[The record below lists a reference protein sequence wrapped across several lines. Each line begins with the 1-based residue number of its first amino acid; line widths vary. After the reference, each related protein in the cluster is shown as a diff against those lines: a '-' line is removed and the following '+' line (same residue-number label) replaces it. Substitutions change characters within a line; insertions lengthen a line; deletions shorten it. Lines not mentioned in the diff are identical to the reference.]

1 MNPIIIQRNYNLA
14 DADLCVF
21 ASNLVAKMTRDLQ
34 DLKNFG
40 VTAQNITDLE
50 TLGNVFETFPS
61 DDYFIG
67 TVMIA
72 TDAKLAIFDQ
82 IREVIRNMA
91 TRVELKWGLDSGQ
104 YRVLGVT
111 GMTRF
116 DENKLLLKSRAMHET
131 MTKYLADLAAF
142 GLTQAELDAW
152 EALNESCETAMRTQS
167 LAQSERDD
175 STNNRIKAGNALYEK
190 VAEYCEIGKRVYVKT
205 NPAKY
210 NDYIIYGHAAGP
222 VKPPVNLA
230 YRPGDFVISWNLVEN
245 ATSYELEYSPDGS
258 AWTVAYSGSDDAVQ
272 YIPAVEGWAYFRC
285 RARNSN
291 GYGEFSEVLKAGYY
305 QQIPPPSNVKAK
317 IEEHTENGLLLTWD
331 EVPSAIVYKIYT
343 SVVPIGSPSNSY
355 VLLGKPKVNN
365 YSCEIERGKRHY
377 FQLTAENTAQWSQRS
392 EAIYLDVE

>member
-343 SVVPIGSPSNSY
+343 SVVPIGAASNSY

-392 EAIYLDVE
+392 AAIYLDVE

>member
-21 ASNLVAKMTRDLQ
+21 ASNLVAKMTRDLL

-152 EALNESCETAMRTQS
+152 EALNESCETAMRTQC

-175 STNNRIKAGNALYEK
+175 STNNRVKAGNALYEK
-190 VAEYCEIGKRVYVKT
+190 VADYCEIGKRVYAKS
-205 NPAKY
+205 NPSKY
-210 NDYIIYGHAAGP
+210 NDYIIYSPSAGGL
-222 VKPPVNLA
+222 KPPTGLKYLIEHNTAVWDA
-230 YRPGDFVISWNLVEN
+230 VEN
-245 ATSYELEYSPDGS
+245 ATSYELQYSPDEAKWS
-258 AWTVAYSGSDDAVQ
+258 EAFSGADTMVHYFPPQSGTAF
-272 YIPAVEGWAYFRC
+272 FRC
-285 RARNSN
+285 RARNAN
-291 GYGEFSEVLKAGYY
+291 GYGDFSEVLKTE
-305 QQIPPPSNVKAK
+305 IPMPS
-317 IEEHTENGLLLTWD
+317 
-331 EVPSAIVYKIYT
+331 
-343 SVVPIGSPSNSY
+343 
-355 VLLGKPKVNN
+355 
-365 YSCEIERGKRHY
+365 
-377 FQLTAENTAQWSQRS
+377 
-392 EAIYLDVE
+392 

>member
-222 VKPPVNLA
+222 LKPPVMIG
-230 YRPGDFVISWNLVEN
+230 YRPGDFVISWGAVQN
-245 ATSYELEYSPDGS
+245 ATSYVLEYSPDGA

-331 EVPSAIVYKIYT
+331 EVPSATVYKIYT
-343 SVVPIGSPSNSY
+343 SVVPIGAASNSY

-377 FQLTAENTAQWSQRS
+377 FQLTAENSAQWSLQS
-392 EAIYLDVE
+392 AAIYLDVE

>member
-21 ASNLVAKMTRDLQ
+21 ASNLAAKMTRDLL

-104 YRVLGVT
+104 YRILGAA

-210 NDYIIYGHAAGP
+210 NDYIIYGREAGP
-222 VKPPVNLA
+222 VKPPVMIG
-230 YRPGDFVISWNLVEN
+230 YRPGDFVISWGAVEN
-245 ATSYELEYSPDGS
+245 ATSYELEYSPDGA
-258 AWTVAYSGSDDAVQ
+258 AWIVAYSGSDDAVQ

-291 GYGEFSEVLKAGYY
+291 G
-305 QQIPPPSNVKAK
+305 
-317 IEEHTENGLLLTWD
+317 
-331 EVPSAIVYKIYT
+331 
-343 SVVPIGSPSNSY
+343 
-355 VLLGKPKVNN
+355 
-365 YSCEIERGKRHY
+365 
-377 FQLTAENTAQWSQRS
+377 
-392 EAIYLDVE
+392 

>member
-1 MNPIIIQRNYNLA
+1 MATANIPRNYNLA

-40 VTAQNITDLE
+40 VTAQNITELE
-50 TLGNVFETFPS
+50 TLGDVFETFPD

-152 EALNESCETAMRTQS
+152 EALNESCETAMRAQS

-222 VKPPVNLA
+222 LKPPVMIG
-230 YRPGDFVISWNLVEN
+230 YRPGDFVISWGAVQN
-245 ATSYELEYSPDGS
+245 ATSYELEYSPDGA

-331 EVPSAIVYKIYT
+331 EVPSATVYKIYT
-343 SVVPIGSPSNSY
+343 SVVPIGAASNSY

-377 FQLTAENTAQWSQRS
+377 FQLTAENSAQWSLQS
-392 EAIYLDVE
+392 AAIYLDVE

>member
-1 MNPIIIQRNYNLA
+1 MATANIPRNYNLA

-21 ASNLVAKMTRDLQ
+21 ASNLVAKMTRDLE

-40 VTAQNITDLE
+40 VTAQNITELE
-50 TLGNVFETFPS
+50 TLGNVFETFPD

-222 VKPPVNLA
+222 LKPPTMIG

-258 AWTVAYSGSDDAVQ
+258 AWVVAYSGSNDAVQ
-272 YIPAVEGWAYFRC
+272 YIPVVEGWAYFRC

-343 SVVPIGSPSNSY
+343 SVVPIGSPANTY

-377 FQLTAENTAQWSQRS
+377 FQLTAENTAQWSQQS
-392 EAIYLDVE
+392 AAIYLYVE

>member
-1 MNPIIIQRNYNLA
+1 MATANIPRNYNLA

-21 ASNLVAKMTRDLQ
+21 ASNLVAKMTRDLE

-40 VTAQNITDLE
+40 VTAQNITELE
-50 TLGNVFETFPS
+50 TLGNVFETFPD

-104 YRVLGVT
+104 YRVLGVS
-111 GMTRF
+111 GMNKF
-116 DENKLLLKSRAMHET
+116 DENKLLLKSRAMHEM

-222 VKPPVNLA
+222 LKPPVMIG
-230 YRPGDFVISWNLVEN
+230 YRPGDFVISWGAVEN

-258 AWTVAYSGSDDAVQ
+258 AWIVAYTGSDDAVQ

-291 GYGEFSEVLKAGYY
+291 GYGEFSTVLKAGYY
-305 QQIPPPSNVKAK
+305 QQIPPPNNVKAK

-331 EVPSAIVYKIYT
+331 EVPSATVYKIYT
-343 SVVPIGSPSNSY
+343 SVVPIGSPSNSF
-355 VLLGKPKVNN
+355 VLLGKPKENN
-365 YSCEIERGKRHY
+365 YSCEIESGKRHY
-377 FQLTAENTAQWSQRS
+377 FQFTVLMTGQSRRQSASL
-392 EAIYLDVE
+392 YLDV